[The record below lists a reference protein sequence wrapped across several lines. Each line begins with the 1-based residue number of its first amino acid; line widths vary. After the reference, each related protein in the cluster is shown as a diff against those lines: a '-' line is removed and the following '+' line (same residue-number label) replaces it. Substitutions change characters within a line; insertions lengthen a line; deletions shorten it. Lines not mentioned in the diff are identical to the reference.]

1 MLLLV
6 ASNALESL
14 LDRAGIVRKE
24 LAFEFAPVVSFRSP
38 YRLFNT
44 VLGFFVQCTVATLE
58 GFFLL
63 FQFNFQVFVEPWLI
77 VAEHYQ
83 CWNAFYTTLAS
94 TVPATC
100 FIYGLM
106 IHSVQIDPL
115 RTCNKAGQ

>member
-14 LDRAGIVRKE
+14 PDRAGIVRKE
-24 LAFEFAPVVSFRSP
+24 LAFEFAPVVRFRFP

-63 FQFNFQVFVEPWLI
+63 FQFNVQVFREPWLI
-77 VAEHYQ
+77 VAEH
-83 CWNAFYTTLAS
+83 FHTLFGN
-94 TVPATC
+94 T
-100 FIYGLM
+100 
-106 IHSVQIDPL
+106 QIL
-115 RTCNKAGQ
+115 AEAYV